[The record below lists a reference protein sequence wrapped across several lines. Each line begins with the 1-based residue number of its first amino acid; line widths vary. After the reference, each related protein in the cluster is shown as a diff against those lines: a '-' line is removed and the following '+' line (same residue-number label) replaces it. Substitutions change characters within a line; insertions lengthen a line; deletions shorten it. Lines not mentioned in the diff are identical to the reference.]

1 MGESST
7 PTKKVLGNVRVPGE
21 QVPAERALLLAAIAE
36 GESRIRYAP
45 PSSLRVVQ
53 LLRTLGVEV
62 ASERD
67 TWVVKGKGLR
77 GLSPV
82 EEIVD
87 LRGWGASGLLVL
99 AMLAGHSFT
108 TRVKLG
114 QEAAWAEPLL
124 SLLAAMGMGGQRET
138 EAVYS
143 LGKANPVGATHDAL
157 DIGADE
163 KLAIL
168 VAGLYCE
175 GVTRMRESSKNRN
188 RMERFLRQRD
198 VSVER
203 RRSGDEYAVSV
214 QGGQSVQPHEVEVA
228 GDLNL
233 AYSFM
238 LPALALK
245 GSQLTIERV
254 AVRSGRRYFLDL
266 LRQIGGEFELQ
277 DLGEDTCDLH
287 VHPSELKSTRV
298 AAQRAENI
306 LVQVPLLA
314 ALATRVQ
321 GEIVIR
327 DVHAL
332 REGTFDRVQHLFES
346 LRSLQVRIGEFPEGL
361 VIKGGFPVMG
371 GVLDARGDAHLA
383 QAFALL
389 GLWAED
395 EIVIDNAEGVREL
408 HPDFFSALAALK
420 EKKR

>member
-1 MGESST
+1 MRQSIT
-7 PTKKVLGNVRVPGE
+7 PTKKVLGKVRVPGE

-36 GESRIRYAP
+36 GESRVRFVP
-45 PSSLRVVQ
+45 PGALRVVQ
-53 LLRTLGVEV
+53 LLRSLGIDV
-62 ASERD
+62 ATERD
-67 TWVVKGKGLR
+67 VFIVQGNGLR
-77 GLSPV
+77 GLSPA

-87 LRGWGASGLLVL
+87 LREWGASGLLVI
-99 AMLAGHSFT
+99 AVLAGQPFI
-108 TRVKLG
+108 TRVMLG
-114 QEAAWAEPLL
+114 EQTDWAEPLL
-124 SLLAAMGMGGQRET
+124 SMLASMGMEGQRET
-138 EAVYS
+138 KAVYS
-143 LGKANPVGATHDAL
+143 LGKVDPVGVVHAGL
-157 DIGADE
+157 DVGADE
-163 KLAIL
+163 KLAVL
-168 VAGLYCE
+168 VAGLYCK
-175 GVTRMRESSKNRN
+175 GVTQMRESSKNRN

-203 RRSGDEYAVSV
+203 RRAGDEYAVSLE
-214 QGGQSVQPHEVEVA
+214 GEQSVQPLSVEVE

-245 GSQLTIERV
+245 GSQLTVERV

-277 DLGEDTCDLH
+277 DLGEETYNLH

-298 AAQRAENI
+298 AAQRAENV

-314 ALATRVQ
+314 ALATVVQ

-332 REGTFDRVQHLFES
+332 REGDFDRVQHLFES
-346 LRSLQVRIGEFPEGL
+346 LRSLQVRIGEFAEGL
-361 VIKGGFPVMG
+361 VIKGGFSIMG
-371 GVLDARGDAHLA
+371 GILDARGDAHLA

-395 EIVIDNAEGVREL
+395 EIIVDNAEGVQGL

>member
-1 MGESST
+1 MRQSIT
-7 PTKKVLGNVRVPGE
+7 PTKKLLGKVRVPGE

-36 GESRIRYAP
+36 GESRVRFVP
-45 PSSLRVVQ
+45 PGALRVVQ
-53 LLRTLGVEV
+53 LLRSLGIDV
-62 ASERD
+62 AIERD
-67 TWVVKGKGLR
+67 AFIVQGNGLR
-77 GLSPV
+77 GLSPA
-82 EEIVD
+82 EDIVD
-87 LRGWGASGLLVL
+87 LRGWGASGLLVI
-99 AMLAGHSFT
+99 AVLAGQPFI

-114 QEAAWAEPLL
+114 KQVNWAEPLL
-124 SLLAAMGMGGQRET
+124 SMLAAMGMEGQRET

-143 LGKANPVGATHDAL
+143 LGKVDPVGAVHAGL
-157 DIGADE
+157 DVGADE
-163 KLAIL
+163 KLAVL
-168 VAGLYCE
+168 VAGLYCK
-175 GVTRMRESSKNRN
+175 GVTQMRESSKNRN

-203 RRSGDEYAVSV
+203 WRSGDEYAVSV
-214 QGGQSVQPHEVEVA
+214 EGEQSVQPLAVEVA

-245 GSQLTIERV
+245 GSQLTVECV

-277 DLGEDTCDLH
+277 DLGGETYDLH

-314 ALATRVQ
+314 ALATVVQ
-321 GEIVIR
+321 GEVVIR
-327 DVHAL
+327 DVQAL
-332 REGTFDRVQHLFES
+332 REGDFDRVQHLFES
-346 LRSLQVRIGEFPEGL
+346 LRLLQVRVGEFPEGL
-361 VIKGGFPVMG
+361 VIKGGFSVMG
-371 GVLDARGDAHLA
+371 GVLNARGDAHLA

-395 EIVIDNAEGVREL
+395 EIIVDNAEGIQRL

-420 EKKR
+420 EKK